1 MERRL
6 WPLVETL
13 LGSHEMAGVAVAVV
27 REDVVV
33 SRGFGVRD
41 VGSGASVT
49 PETMFHLASVS
60 KPFVATAIVS
70 PAAPRDGGEPV
81 LDLMPRSSSGCLNS
95 RWPTVGQR
103 RSRPGVC

>member
-1 MERRL
+1 M
-6 WPLVETL
+6 WPLVETF
-13 LGSHEMAGVAVAVV
+13 LGSHDVAGLAVAVV
-27 REDVVV
+27 REEEVV

-41 VGSGASVT
+41 VGNGASVT

-70 PAAPRDGGEPV
+70 LATARARV
-81 LDLMPRSSSGCLNS
+81 NQCSIWMLRSPNGCLSS

-103 RSRPGVC
+103 RSQPGVC